1 MINSIFAS
9 GRYTVVTGGASFS
22 YYQLSQPQPQSITGQ
37 LRLNG
42 STLEVFDGNLWISVS
57 SPPTSIGLT
66 TEAEELLDWARKKRD
81 EERNLETLSKT
92 NPAIADLM
100 HQVKEK
106 LEQIEVVKIL
116 LDTNET
122 GC

>member
-9 GRYTVVTGGASFS
+9 GRYTVVTGGTSFS
-22 YYQLSQPQPQSITGQ
+22 YYPPPQPQPQSITGQ

-42 STLEVFDGNLWISVS
+42 STLEVFDGNGWISAS
-57 SPPTSIGLT
+57 NFTSIGLT
-66 TEAEELLDWARKKRD
+66 TEAEELLDWVRKKRD

-116 LDTNET
+116 SETNNGT
-122 GC
+122 I